1 MWTQPDKILRI
12 TSLLLLLLH
21 GTDAKLDIISSKQDY
36 QVGEEILLLCK
47 AGGEG
52 DITWHKDG
60 EEIDDENIVSKVDYT
75 SSKLL
80 IKKAKAEDAGKYTCY
95 CEYDTG
101 AKADTQITLYV
112 YRGPSFGGTKQYH
125 EFLEGTNGVV
135 PCLATGLPDVDVH
148 WLRDKQDIPSVG
160 GRRVRKMPDNTLHI
174 ENVRR
179 DDAGTY
185 VCQAQIRGRPIYQE
199 LAISLVV
206 NVPPT
211 ALLKEEVKK
220 VIAGPETNVS
230 LLCLVEGQPKPN
242 ITWEMPVPFD
252 PSHHQFNSDRSELT
266 IQSVGRADYGEY
278 VCTATNKIA
287 ESSATIMLHVFEA
300 PEVFV
305 SANRKLVNVG
315 EPLSVSCNLTGH
327 PQPELHW
334 INKQNGHTLNS
345 TGRVRVL
352 DGVLTFDGVVPSDGG
367 LYSCM
372 AVSTSGNASRDVTI
386 YTQPGPPHYLS
397 ISPGP
402 TSVIFS
408 LKTFPV
414 SGEATITS
422 FVLQW
427 RKNQEEPWKETI
439 VPASDPLIITNLSP
453 YTTYTARMAALN
465 AAGRGQFSLEKEIR
479 TEGKREPDSPVLFTD
494 EVKIEGN
501 TFSVP
506 LRQIDDGGSPL
517 LHFTVRH
524 RQDTEQSMWKE
535 DELSSDADSVTLKEL
550 AFGSDYQLEISAVN
564 ANGSSIPAT
573 YNFTIAEQPVNRMTK
588 GSVVGVVM
596 LIFLVVFLAVD
607 ATCCY
612 RNRCGLLMT
621 IAVKLFGQ
629 KVPGLKR
636 VEEGEGNT
644 NGEVK
649 LKGIS
654 KPRGSLQQT
663 GPQTV
668 SKEGNHL
675 TEVTC
680 DKAPLTKHE
689 KVQPP
694 PADA

>member
-1 MWTQPDKILRI
+1 MLTQPDKILRI
-12 TSLLLLLLH
+12 TSLLLLLPH

-80 IKKAKAEDAGKYTCY
+80 IKKAKTEDAAKYTCY

-112 YRGPSFGGTKQYH
+112 YWGPSFGGTKQYH

-135 PCLATGLPDVDVH
+135 PCLATGQPDVDVH

-160 GRRVRKMPDNTLHI
+160 GRRVRKMPDNTLLI

-211 ALLKEEVKK
+211 ALLKEE
-220 VIAGPETNVS
+220 
-230 LLCLVEGQPKPN
+230 
-242 ITWEMPVPFD
+242 
-252 PSHHQFNSDRSELT
+252 FNSDRSELT
-266 IQSVGRADYGEY
+266 IQSVGRADFGEY

-372 AVSTSGNASRDVTI
+372 A
-386 YTQPGPPHYLS
+386 
-397 ISPGP
+397 
-402 TSVIFS
+402 
-408 LKTFPV
+408 
-414 SGEATITS
+414 
-422 FVLQW
+422 W

-439 VPASDPLIITNLSP
+439 VPASDPLIITNLNP

-636 VEEGEGNT
+636 VEEGEGTT